1 MSSSLPISY
10 IPGLDDETE
19 EIPLFSQEEWDAMMP
34 KDIPAYKPIGPACDC
49 GGWKT
54 YGQNKNDA
62 YYHADYCTIR
72 NYYKWRG

>member
-1 MSSSLPISY
+1 MSSSLPVSY
-10 IPGLDDETE
+10 IPGLDDKTE
-19 EIPLFSQEEWDAMMP
+19 ELISQEEWDIMFP
-34 KDIPAYKPIGPACDC
+34 KEPNYKPIGPVCDC

-54 YGQNKNDA
+54 YGQKNDA